1 MPVPKGT
8 QEFVDSI
15 HTYENRIRSAD
26 ARIAKL
32 EAQLGKEATNGDQ
45 PTRSTELRVDPRPE
59 EIEQR
64 TADLGRGLEALV
76 WFQDWSARVLVE
88 VGNAGT
94 SPGTDGFVDQ
104 AHPASKEQW
113 VMQSWAM
120 LVELVELVNA
130 VGWKPWKETP
140 PPDPSEVMYE
150 DADVLAF
157 LGNILRYILALP
169 GASIRPHELADV
181 YARVVQRNVARYRG
195 QVPGYNVPRSTKS
208 STVEDGAKSW
218 LADKTNGPLPSEQRP
233 RTRVVAHIPDGLPA
247 EWLTDTSGERLTQ
260 PTIGTYVV
268 PEPGLYRHFKGGT
281 YEVLGTVLHSET
293 REPMVRYR
301 RVDGSGPEHY
311 EQVRPA
317 NTWSDLVVEV
327 MSGTGYV
334 GPRFVPIKGVGGG

>member
-26 ARIAKL
+26 ARIAELK
-32 EAQLGKEATNGDQ
+32 AQLGKEATNGDQ
-45 PTRSTELRVDPRPE
+45 PTRSTELREDPRPE

-140 PPDPSEVMYE
+140 PPDPSDVMYE

-195 QVPGYNVPRSTKS
+195 QVPGYNVPK
-208 STVEDGAKSW
+208 
-218 LADKTNGPLPSEQRP
+218 
-233 RTRVVAHIPDGLPA
+233 TRVVVTLPEA
-247 EWLTDTSGERLTQ
+247 
-260 PTIGTYVV
+260 
-268 PEPGLYRHFKGGT
+268 GLYRHFKGGT

-293 REPMVRYR
+293 QEPMVRYR

-317 NTWSDLVVEV
+317 NMWSERVVEV
-327 MSGTGYV
+327 MNGTGYV